1 MHKFFA
7 KKIIN
12 NLVSFN
18 YDDENHIIKVLRYK
32 VGQELI
38 VNFNNERFLCCIV
51 SIKPLR
57 AKIIK
62 KLVINENNF
71 ILNVYIASIKIPSIE
86 LAIKKSVEL
95 GVNSF
100 NIFYASLSQKNI
112 KHNLDRYYKIVE
124 SCSKQSN
131 RNKLMDIKIID
142 DITNKIKINDI
153 NLVADF
159 NDNSTNLVELINS
172 KKTNSIGII
181 IGPEGG
187 FSTED
192 LIKLKSNNTYII
204 NLTNT
209 ILRSETALIY
219 VVSVIDFLMK
229 G

>member
-18 YDDENHIIKVLRYK
+18 YDDENHIINVLRYK

-38 VNFNNERFLCCIV
+38 VNFNSERFLCCIV

-172 KKTNSIGII
+172 KKPNSIGII

-219 VVSVIDFLMK
+219 VVSIIDFLMK